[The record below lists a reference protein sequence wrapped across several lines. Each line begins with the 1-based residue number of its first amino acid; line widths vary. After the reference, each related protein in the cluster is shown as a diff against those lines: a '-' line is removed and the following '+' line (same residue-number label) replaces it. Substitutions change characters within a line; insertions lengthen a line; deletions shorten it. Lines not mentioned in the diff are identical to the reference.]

1 MAIPRFKC
9 GRAERGARAPSK
21 ESMNPGCTRRLP
33 VLKGYW
39 WTFNWLAARVALQV
53 EVCIGAAR
61 RADGGNCAK
70 VLEVP
75 ESELGCS
82 RIGEFKKEKDCKIHL
97 YKLK

>member
-9 GRAERGARAPSK
+9 GVADRGGCAPSK

-75 ESELGCS
+75 GLSGFFDWGGVGG
-82 RIGEFKKEKDCKIHL
+82 R
-97 YKLK
+97 